1 MHDLNIG
8 YHPAKQLPI
17 ANQITYH
24 HRQNPYLIKAN
35 ASTSRAQKERKNH
48 EKSIIQ
54 ELINPHE

>member
-48 EKSIIQ
+48 ENQ
-54 ELINPHE
+54 